1 MLESL
6 SYLHDIIYHTDLLRE
21 RLFHL
26 YGWAGGGEGGGRF
39 PTKKLGP
46 IFSETNIQ
54 DGVNSIVHFLKRQH
68 RVSGEKKSRLEN
80 ILYFLLLNLLC
91 RGS

>member
-1 MLESL
+1 M
-6 SYLHDIIYHTDLLRE
+6 
-21 RLFHL
+21 
-26 YGWAGGGEGGGRF
+26 GGGGEGGGRF

-80 ILYFLLLNLLC
+80 ILYFLLLKNNYME
-91 RGS
+91 GSGSVTIK